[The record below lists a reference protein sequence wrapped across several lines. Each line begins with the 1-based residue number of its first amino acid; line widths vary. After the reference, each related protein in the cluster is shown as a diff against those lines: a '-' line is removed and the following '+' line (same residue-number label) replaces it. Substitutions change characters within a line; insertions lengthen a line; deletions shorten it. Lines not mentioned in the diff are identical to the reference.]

1 MSKAIGKG
9 FAETQFIEVVNSVMT
24 FHYIEEEIKRRK
36 RHSYYLRKVLKK
48 IKKVKVPK
56 IIRSKI
62 FESSS
67 KLR

>member
-36 RHSYYLRKVLKK
+36 RHSYYLRKVLKNS
-48 IKKVKVPK
+48 KKVKVAK
-56 IIRSKI
+56 IIRSKL
-62 FESSS
+62 FESRS
-67 KLR
+67 KMR